1 MCKKINRFFPCL
13 LGFYFAASILIGKLL
28 NLIDSDLPY
37 WMACIISELLLLI
50 PVIVYIAVN
59 KINVLA
65 CIPYR
70 KLRWQDALMSLLAG
84 YLLIPVITAINAVSS
99 LFATNY
105 LQESAPEFTTYPF
118 VIQVLLIAVLP
129 ALVEEFVFRG
139 VIYHSYRKNGLVGAM
154 LFSAIAFGVVHMNLN
169 QFLYAVVIG
178 MFFAKM
184 VEVTGSMWSSVLAHF
199 AVNTY
204 SISMVQIMKMA
215 GIDVFAVSQ
224 SAQTQS
230 DSLSQL
236 AEQFGSSDAA
246 LAAGKVMEL
255 FLAVVSIVSLIM
267 VAVIFGMLATLLIN
281 HMAKKNG
288 RYDYYRYYTKMGLKP
303 MNNENFVTVPYA
315 VTVIL
320 AFIYMVVIEVM
331 QYL

>member
-13 LGFYFAASILIGKLL
+13 LGFYFVASFLIGLWL
-28 NLIDSDLPY
+28 QLAQTDLPY
-37 WMACIISELLLLI
+37 WLGCIISELLLLA
-50 PVIVYIAVN
+50 PVIVYIAAN

-70 KLRWQDALMSLLAG
+70 WQDALLSLLTG
-84 YLLIPVITAINAVSS
+84 YLLIPVITAINAFSS
-99 LFATNY
+99 FFTTNY
-105 LQESAPEFTTYPF
+105 VQESAPEFTTYPF
-118 VIQVLLIAVLP
+118 VIQVILIAVIP

-139 VIYHSYRKNGLVGAM
+139 VFYHSYRKNGLVGAM

-169 QFLYAVVIG
+169 QFFYAVVIG
-178 MFFAKM
+178 LFFAKM

-204 SISMVQIMKMA
+204 SITVIQIMKMA
-215 GIDVFAVSQ
+215 GIDAFAASQ

-230 DSLSQL
+230 DILSQL
-236 AEQFGSSDAA
+236 AGELGNSDAA
-246 LAAGKVMEL
+246 LAAGKVMGL

-267 VAVIFGMLATLLIN
+267 VAAIFGMLAILIIN

-315 VTVIL
+315 ATVIL

-331 QYL
+331 QFL

>member
-13 LGFYFAASILIGKLL
+13 LGFYFVASFLIGLWL
-28 NLIDSDLPY
+28 QLAQTDLPY
-37 WMACIISELLLLI
+37 WLGCIISELLLLA
-50 PVIVYIAVN
+50 PVIVYIAAN

-70 KLRWQDALMSLLAG
+70 KLRWQDALLSLLTG
-84 YLLIPVITAINAVSS
+84 YLLIPVITAINAFSS
-99 LFATNY
+99 FFTTNY
-105 LQESAPEFTTYPF
+105 VQESAPEFTTYPF
-118 VIQVLLIAVLP
+118 VIQVFLIAVIP

-139 VIYHSYRKNGLVGAM
+139 VFYHSYRKNGLVGAM

-169 QFLYAVVIG
+169 QFFYAVVIG
-178 MFFAKM
+178 LFFAKM

-204 SISMVQIMKMA
+204 SITVIQIMKMA
-215 GIDVFAVSQ
+215 GIDAFAASQ

-230 DSLSQL
+230 DILSQL
-236 AEQFGSSDAA
+236 AGELGNSDAA

-267 VAVIFGMLATLLIN
+267 VAAIFGMLAILIIN

-315 VTVIL
+315 ATVIL

-331 QYL
+331 QFL